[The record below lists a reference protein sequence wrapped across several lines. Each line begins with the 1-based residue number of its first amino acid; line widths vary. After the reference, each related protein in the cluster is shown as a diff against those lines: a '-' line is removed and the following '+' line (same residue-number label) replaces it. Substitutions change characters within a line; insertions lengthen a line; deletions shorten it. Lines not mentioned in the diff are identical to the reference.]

1 MLDVV
6 CYLAA
11 LCVASDYAPASE
23 VSGFVRVTHQGRSVV
38 ASPEAV
44 ERLGARL
51 DFMGGDNFVALRAG
65 SLRQTCVDGA
75 CVVFRVSCRDLACT
89 WQAGAAQQANG
100 TSFLSEVRLT
110 ATSPEA
116 MARARSAVFV
126 SVRVDGEDR
135 RISLA
140 QLGDGGPAD
149 PGRYTA
155 PMWSGDGRPAN

>member
-6 CYLAA
+6 CYIAA

-23 VSGFVRVTHQGRSVV
+23 VSGFVRAMHQGRPVV

-51 DFMGGDNFVALRAG
+51 DFMGGDNFVTLRAG

-75 CVVFRVSCRDLACT
+75 CVVFRTSCANLVCT
-89 WQAGAAQQANG
+89 WQAGAARPANG
-100 TSFLSEVRLT
+100 KPFLAEVRVA
-110 ATSPEA
+110 ATSSEA

-126 SVRVDGEDR
+126 SLEVGGQVRRV
-135 RISLA
+135 SLA
-140 QLGDGGPAD
+140 QLGEGGPAD

-155 PMWSGDGRPAN
+155 PMWPADGRPAR